1 MVCALVPKM
10 KADKKGAQESLHCV
24 LNPLEARMS
33 LMLRK
38 GEVGAV
44 STTDKADM
52 GYYLVKWA

>member
-1 MVCALVPKM
+1 M

>member
-1 MVCALVPKM
+1 M

-24 LNPLEARMS
+24 HNPLEVRMS

-44 STTDKADM
+44 SMTDKADM